1 VQKKSEPDVTE
12 YEQHSPKL
20 LNKYYEGK
28 TQ

>member
-1 VQKKSEPDVTE
+1 MQKKSEPDVVE